1 MKNGT
6 KYVVNR
12 LICSMAAVV
21 FIFSACSFD
30 SDTDIFYVT
39 AIISMTILGMYGLAN
54 GWFK

>member
-6 KYVVNR
+6 RYVVNKT
-12 LICSMAAVV
+12 ICTIAVV
-21 FIFSACSFD
+21 VLIASICGFD

-54 GWFK
+54 GWFE

>member
-6 KYVVNR
+6 RCVVNKA
-12 LICSMAAVV
+12 ICTIAAVV
-21 FIFSACSFD
+21 LIASICGFD

-39 AIISMTILGMYGLAN
+39 GIISMTILGIYGLAN